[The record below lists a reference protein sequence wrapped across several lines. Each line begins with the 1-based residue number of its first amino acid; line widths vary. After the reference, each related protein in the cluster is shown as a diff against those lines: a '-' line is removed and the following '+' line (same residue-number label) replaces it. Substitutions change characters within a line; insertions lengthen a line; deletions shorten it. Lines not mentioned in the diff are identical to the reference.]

1 MALSEAVKY
10 YWGRHNDRV
19 RGNIR
24 EKIKLYIWRMFGS
37 LFAFRPM
44 LRYGTKIEQW
54 LSWKFRPT
62 RYFDDLFNELNPDL
76 VFNCSHIHGTKAD
89 LPMRVA
95 SGMGIPSAVFIFSWD
110 NLTSR
115 SRIFLL
121 MIITCC
127 GIKKMAEQLIE
138 LYSPDINIDQVHVTG
153 SPQFDFHFN
162 PKFHLG
168 KTKTI

>member
-1 MALSEAVKY
+1 MTHLDHGELKEFSSSYSERIIQFKKYKENPLVVLFREIIHTAHYQWLWSEAVKY

-37 LFAFRPM
+37 LFASRPM

-115 SRIFLL
+115 SRIFSSL
-121 MIITCC
+121 
-127 GIKKMAEQLIE
+127 
-138 LYSPDINIDQVHVTG
+138 
-153 SPQFDFHFN
+153 
-162 PKFHLG
+162 
-168 KTKTI
+168 